1 MKNYNIQEEPKVNFC
16 NGLLLESM
24 HIFTVNYHVLGN
36 PLLSNV
42 QWSNCYPEK
51 LCVLNCV
58 FISSVN
64 GGISSLGIKKVDMLN
79 RSKNILYLSLNV
91 DRRYCKI
98 RKIIISPIF
107 WRVCLLF
114 QQCKLRGKNWREIQ
128 NIFVE
133 FRKGIF
139 LLNTHR
145 KFVKDTQ

>member
-24 HIFTVNYHVLGN
+24 HIFTVNYHVWQG
-36 PLLSNV
+36 LLSNH
-42 QWSNCYPEK
+42 WSNCYPEK

-91 DRRYCKI
+91 ERRYCKI
-98 RKIIISPIF
+98 RNQNLSNF
-107 WRVCLLF
+107 LTGLF
-114 QQCKLRGKNWREIQ
+114 TFSTMQIAREKLAGNSKYFCRI
-128 NIFVE
+128 
-133 FRKGIF
+133 
-139 LLNTHR
+139 
-145 KFVKDTQ
+145 